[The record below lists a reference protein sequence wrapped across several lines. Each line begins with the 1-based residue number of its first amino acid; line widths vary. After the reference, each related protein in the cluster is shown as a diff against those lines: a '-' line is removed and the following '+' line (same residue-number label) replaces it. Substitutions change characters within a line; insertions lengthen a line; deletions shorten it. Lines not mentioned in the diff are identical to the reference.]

1 MAERRSEDP
10 QRLLER
16 VRELEGKLAV
26 SLETLD
32 LVKQELLRKDQII
45 AGLQQRLFG
54 AKSERHHP
62 DQAQLD
68 FGEDVLGKSEAP
80 CEIPAGRED
89 APEEEGAR
97 RRSVSRRDKKD
108 LFPRLLPVVVVD
120 VVVPDEVKAN
130 PEAYIE
136 IGEFHHD
143 ELTVQRSQLYWRRQ
157 TRKKFKSKE
166 DRSLPP
172 LVAAAPPPSVPGTMC
187 DPDLIAMIIADK
199 YFYHDPQYRQSTRF
213 LMRFGAILGR
223 QTLNQWT
230 HAGMDLLAP
239 VGEAILGELRGAEV
253 IQADETPMAYLDPG
267 HGSTSRGYLWW
278 YRDAASGTAYCD
290 WQLGRGHNCLIELLG
305 LDDEA
310 VICNVRMIQCDG
322 YSAYEALANR
332 YREILL
338 AACLA
343 HIRRKFIE
351 AFAEAPEEAGEIISI
366 IRRLYQIERQ
376 LRNGAA
382 GASCRMLVRQG
393 RARPLV
399 KQLKDKILAEHG
411 RHRPRSKFGEAL
423 DYALNQWGQF
433 ERYLSEGLL
442 EIDNNLTENLIRPA
456 KLGLKNYLFFGS
468 AEAGSGSALIY
479 TLVANCRVQGIDPE
493 RYLAEAMRRL
503 TPDTTPEQ
511 AAELTPAKL
520 APLIRQLQPRPACA
534 ERPAD
539 DPITKAA

>member
-1 MAERRSEDP
+1 MAEEHSEG
-10 QRLLER
+10 QQKLLER
-16 VRELEGKLAV
+16 VTELEGKLSI
-26 SLETLD
+26 SLETLE
-32 LVKQELLRKDQII
+32 LVKKELIRKDQII
-45 AGLQQRLFG
+45 AGLQHRLFG

-62 DQAQLD
+62 DQPQLD
-68 FGEDVLGKSEAP
+68 FGEDVLGKSETP
-80 CEIPAGRED
+80 CEIPAGQED
-89 APEEEGAR
+89 DPEGEGAKKGSANR
-97 RRSVSRRDKKD
+97 RNKKD
-108 LFPRLLPVVVVD
+108 LFPRFLPVVVVD

-130 PEAYIE
+130 PDAYIE

-143 ELTVQRSQLYWRRQ
+143 ELTVQRAQLYWRRQ

-172 LVAAAPPPSVPGTMC
+172 LVAPAPLPSVPGTMC

-213 LMRFGAILGR
+213 LMRFGAILSR

-239 VGEAILGELRGAEV
+239 VGEAILQELRLAEV

-267 HGSTSRGYLWW
+267 HGSTSQGYLWW

-290 WQLGRGHNCLIELLG
+290 WQLGRGHNCLIDLLG

-310 VICNVRMIQCDG
+310 VMCNVRMIQCDG

-351 AFAEAPEEAGEIISI
+351 AFDQAPEEAGVILAL

-376 LRNGAA
+376 LRNGVAT
-382 GASCRMLVRQG
+382 ASCRMLVRQG
-393 RARPLV
+393 RARLLV
-399 KQLKDKILAEHG
+399 KQLKEKILAEHG
-411 RHRPRSKFGEAL
+411 RHLPRSKFGEAL
-423 DYALNQWGQF
+423 TYALGQWGQF
-433 ERYLSEGLL
+433 ERYLSEGVL
-442 EIDNNLTENLIRPA
+442 EIDNNLTENLIRPS

-479 TLVANCRVQGIDPE
+479 TLIANCRVQGIDPE

-503 TPDTTPEQ
+503 SPNATSEQ

-534 ERPAD
+534 DKQRD
-539 DPITKAA
+539 DALASAA

>member
-1 MAERRSEDP
+1 MAADNTADF
-10 QRLLER
+10 QKLHDR
-16 VRELEGKLAV
+16 VKELEGKLVIA
-26 SLETLD
+26 LETLE

-45 AGLQQRLFG
+45 AGLQHRLFG
-54 AKSERHHP
+54 ATSERHHP
-62 DQAQLD
+62 DQTQLD
-68 FGEDVLGKSEAP
+68 FGDDVLGKCEAP
-80 CEIPAGRED
+80 CEITVGQED
-89 APEEEGAR
+89 GPEEEGAKKG
-97 RRSVSRRDKKD
+97 SVSRRNKKD
-108 LFPRLLPVVVVD
+108 LFPRFLPVVVVE
-120 VVVPDEVKAN
+120 VIVPDEVKAN
-130 PEAYIE
+130 PDAYIE

-143 ELTVQRSQLYWRRQ
+143 ELTVRRSQLYWRRQ

-172 LVAAAPPPSVPGTMC
+172 VVAPAPLPSVPGTMC
-187 DPDLIAMIIADK
+187 DPDLIAMILADK

-213 LMRFGAILGR
+213 LMRFGAIISR

-239 VGEAILGELRGAEV
+239 VGEAILRELRRAEI

-267 HGSTSRGYLWW
+267 HGSTAQGYLWW

-310 VICNVRMIQCDG
+310 VMCNIRMIQCDG
-322 YSAYEALANR
+322 FSAYTALANR

-351 AFAEAPEEAGEIISI
+351 AFTQAPEEAGVILAL

-376 LRNGAA
+376 LRNGVAN
-382 GASCRMLVRQG
+382 ASCRMLVRQG
-393 RARPLV
+393 HARPLV
-399 KQLKDKILAEHG
+399 KQLKEKILAEHG
-411 RHRPRSKFGEAL
+411 RHLPRSKFGEAL
-423 DYALNQWGQF
+423 DYALNQWDQF
-433 ERYLSEGLL
+433 ERYLSEGRL
-442 EIDNNLTENLIRPA
+442 EIDNNLTENLIRPS

-479 TLVANCRVQGIDPE
+479 TLIANCRVQGIDPE

-534 ERPAD
+534 DKPGD
-539 DPITKAA
+539 DAFASAA